1 MASPAGAAEPLVN
14 VPPTG
19 LGFPTR
25 PSRPVH
31 RPAASGSPNADF
43 GRLTCRI
50 VTRLSVIVPCY
61 NVAPFLTT
69 TLASLHRNA
78 APDVEFVLV
87 DDGSTD
93 GTSDLLAAEVDR
105 LPGARLVTHQR
116 NRGLATARNS
126 GLAVARG
133 TYLTFLDGDDW
144 LAPGHLDRLTA
155 VIERL
160 GCAMVRTDHVQ
171 VEGRLRS
178 VHRIAHPRAGVG
190 SPRSGILPIS
200 RATSVDAPWA
210 WAGIYHRSLLDEG
223 LLQFPDG
230 LHSCEDRP
238 WIWRLHLQAHSFAVV
253 GLTGVFYRRAVTTS
267 LTQAADERQLDFV
280 PAFEQVFA
288 LVHADPE
295 ADRFLPKAIRSYC
308 AIVAH
313 HLNRRN
319 LYPPAVRA
327 RLTELCRDSLRAL
340 PQPLLR
346 EVYAGLAKERQTVL
360 AEVLAA

>member
-1 MASPAGAAEPLVN
+1 VGRHLSPFPAG
-14 VPPTG
+14 
-19 LGFPTR
+19 R
-25 PSRPVH
+25 
-31 RPAASGSPNADF
+31 
-43 GRLTCRI
+43 
-50 VTRLSVIVPCY
+50 
-61 NVAPFLTT
+61 
-69 TLASLHRNA
+69 
-78 APDVEFVLV
+78 
-87 DDGSTD
+87 
-93 GTSDLLAAEVDR
+93 
-105 LPGARLVTHQR
+105 
-116 NRGLATARNS
+116 
-126 GLAVARG
+126 
-133 TYLTFLDGDDW
+133 
-144 LAPGHLDRLTA
+144 
-155 VIERL
+155 
-160 GCAMVRTDHVQ
+160 
-171 VEGRLRS
+171 
-178 VHRIAHPRAGVG
+178 
-190 SPRSGILPIS
+190 
-200 RATSVDAPWA
+200 
-210 WAGIYHRSLLDEG
+210 G